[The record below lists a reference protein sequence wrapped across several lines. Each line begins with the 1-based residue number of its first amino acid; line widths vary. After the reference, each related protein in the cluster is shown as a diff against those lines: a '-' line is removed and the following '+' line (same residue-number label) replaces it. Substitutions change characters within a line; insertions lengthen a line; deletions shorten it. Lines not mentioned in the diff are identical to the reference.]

1 MSNQSKSINQ
11 QAKLAKQQT
20 AKMCLG
26 MGVNFH
32 FFVCLAGNILP
43 TTHMHWI
50 TQNQKGSDQWL
61 PKAAYFTSNLWW
73 RISNGNLWANHF
85 THKEAHLGGHE
96 VRLELTLPRPS

>member
-1 MSNQSKSINQ
+1 MNNQSKSINQ

-43 TTHMHWI
+43 TTHMH
-50 TQNQKGSDQWL
+50 
-61 PKAAYFTSNLWW
+61 
-73 RISNGNLWANHF
+73 
-85 THKEAHLGGHE
+85 
-96 VRLELTLPRPS
+96 